1 MQSLLNVVLC
11 SLILLGLV
19 IVRLV
24 FRSLRPV
31 ETQVKC
37 ECCLLFCFRRFVAQM
52 MAERIIKHG
61 LFKVVFV
68 GAIIKPRLEEIFLW
82 TSWFMVMGFLRLI
95 ASTVRDRVEFMTFS
109 SANTRTTF
117 VRFYILLALLVAT
130 NVALAGLAVSICYP
144 AGLFAVALV
153 LHEVPF
159 FFFFLC
165 GFLTS
170 FFFFSF
176 FLFFL
181 FWIELGQLY
190 RECPNSLPIL
200 DASQVSA
207 SRRARSPIRITRS
220 HPLSVGHCLGNKR
233 SRTRTDALW
242 HHYRTFFPF
251 SIRLKKQTNKP
262 VPQRNHLFECRY
274 YPSSLR
280 AILCYKP
287 FCQAHPVLRV
297 LLHHEVA
304 RFNVKNK

>member
-159 FFFFLC
+159 FFFFLMWFFNEF
-165 GFLTS
+165 FL

-176 FLFFL
+176 FSFL
-181 FWIELGQLY
+181 DRTWSALSRVSKFSTDSRCIS
-190 RECPNSLPIL
+190 SL
-200 DASQVSA
+200 
-207 SRRARSPIRITRS
+207 
-220 HPLSVGHCLGNKR
+220 C
-233 SRTRTDALW
+233 
-242 HHYRTFFPF
+242 
-251 SIRLKKQTNKP
+251 KQTSK
-262 VPQRNHLFECRY
+262 VSDTNHAIT
-274 YPSSLR
+274 SSLSWTLPR
-280 AILCYKP
+280 K
-287 FCQAHPVLRV
+287 
-297 LLHHEVA
+297 
-304 RFNVKNK
+304 